1 MYGSKSIWC
10 LVATT
15 LVVTLLLGI
24 QVTSKDLD
32 YAIASLPTLIPPE
45 TWRPDAEM
53 PNTPPSSQKIQKY
66 SAAAQTVVEYE
77 NPPPPRD
84 TRIQQGTAATSWIPV
99 SQDIPIYEGH
109 PDSTF
114 SESQTTWVGYYS
126 GADWLRERALVQWRT
141 DWLPENITISNA
153 DTYLWQLGYTGSPY
167 CEIATHRLTNW
178 WAGWEASWNSRY
190 TSQAW
195 NTAGGDFDTTPLAT
209 VSVYTNTDQWTWM
222 GDVTSLVTNWHNNT
236 YLNYGVLYKGTSES
250 GSSNDRFFTLSDY
263 SSWQNPA
270 LGVDYTFNGSVE
282 SLPTNTPQTKSTP
295 SGDHY
300 FSHTSPAEWQWRAYG
315 IRPPA
320 DVDYDLYLY
329 DNAEFYIEFPPSVAG
344 KSSLWSSDS
353 VDFVAIGRAA
363 PQEVR
368 YARVM
373 DWSGS
378 GNYQVEFA
386 TSMASL
392 TGSGTF
398 GPYSIGSDSV
408 LRVIEFSGIPN
419 QNYRF
424 TLQTTSGDADL
435 GMMLCAPSTSYA
447 SRGGCS
453 AYADE
458 QGTSGTEQM
467 EYQIGDTT
475 NWHGL
480 IIWNNGASTSS
491 QFSIQVE
498 PITSWSYIYLPSVLR
513 NYFVDPY
520 EDNDRPT
527 SAENFPALTNGTSIY
542 AYTYDKVEN
551 EDDDYYWFTLDTQAA
566 VTIQITNFSA
576 DQGQLMVLDNALV
589 EQAKTTNQNHPTTM
603 YLTTNQ
609 LAPGKYY
616 VRIYAQGNLNTQT
629 LYELNI
635 TW

>member
-1 MYGSKSIWC
+1 MYGNKSIWC

-45 TWRPDAEM
+45 TWRPDAET
-53 PNTPPSSQKIQKY
+53 PNTPPSNQKIQKY
-66 SAAAQTVVEYE
+66 DAAAQTVVEYE
-77 NPPPPRD
+77 RPPSPPRD
-84 TRIQQGTAATSWIPV
+84 TGIQVTAATSWIPV
-99 SQDIPIYEGH
+99 SQDVPIYEGH
-109 PDSTF
+109 PNSSF
-114 SESQTTWVGYYS
+114 SEYQTTWIGYYS
-126 GADWLRERALVQWRT
+126 GADWLRERALVQWDT
-141 DWLPENITISNA
+141 YWLPENATISNA
-153 DTYLWQLGYTGSPY
+153 NTHLWQLDYTGSPY
-167 CEIATHRLTNW
+167 CEIATHRLTNYW
-178 WAGWEASWNSRY
+178 WEQETSWNSRY

-209 VSVYTNTDQWTWM
+209 VSVYTNTEQWTWM

-236 YLNYGVLYKGTSES
+236 YQNYGVLYKGTSES
-250 GSSNDRFFTLSDY
+250 GSSNDRFFALSDY

-270 LGVDYTFNGSVE
+270 LGVNYTFNGSVE
-282 SLPTNTPQTKSTP
+282 SLPINTPQTKSTP

-300 FSHTSPAEWQWRAYG
+300 FSHASLADWKWRAYG
-315 IRPPA
+315 IRPPTET
-320 DVDYDLYLY
+320 DYDLYLY
-329 DNAEFYIEFPPSVAG
+329 DNADFYLDWPPSVAG
-344 KSSLWSSDS
+344 KFSWWGTGQ

-392 TGSGTF
+392 SGSGTF

-408 LRVIEFSGIPN
+408 LRVFEFSGTPN

-435 GMMLCAPSTSYA
+435 GIMLCDPSILYA
-447 SRGGCS
+447 NRGGCS

-458 QGTSGTEQM
+458 QGAGGTEQK
-467 EYQIGDTT
+467 EYQIGDVTDG
-475 NWHGL
+475 HGL
-480 IIWNNGASTSS
+480 IVWNNGASTSS

-498 PITSWSYIYLPSVLR
+498 PITSRSYIYLPSVLKA
-513 NYFVDPY
+513 YFVDPY
-520 EDNDRPT
+520 EDNDRVSDAYGPLANNV
-527 SAENFPALTNGTSIY
+527 SYY
-542 AYTYDKVEN
+542 AYTYDEN
-551 EDDDYYWFTLDTQAA
+551 DYYWFNLDTSAH
-566 VTIQITNFSA
+566 VTVRVTNFSA
-576 DQGQLMVLDNALV
+576 TEGQLTVLNSA
-589 EQAKTTNQNHPTTM
+589 EIEEAKTTNQNHPTTM
-603 YLTTNQ
+603 ELTTNQ

-616 VRIYAQGNLNTQT
+616 VRVYALGNLNTQT